1 MKIKF
6 NSQMLETNSKNLD
19 EFINSLEQ
27 KPSSFALVLNGQIIP
42 KSLYKETLISDN
54 DVIEIF
60 TLMAGG

>member
-6 NSQMLETNSKNLD
+6 NGQMLETNSKNLD